1 MLTLCW
7 QVITMHTTNIS
18 VLRKNLFS
26 TVDNVIEFNDSV
38 VVSTKKGNAVIIS
51 EEEYN
56 AILETIYLTSV
67 PQLVKKIKQGEKE
80 DIKKMRTYNPNE
92 EW

>member
-1 MLTLCW
+1 MP
-7 QVITMHTTNIS
+7 VTNIS

-26 TVDNVIEFNDSV
+26 TIDSV
-38 VVSTKKGNAVIIS
+38 VEYNDPVIVSTKKGNAVIIS

-56 AILETIYLTSV
+56 AMKEMFYLSSQ
-67 PQLVKKIKQGEKE
+67 PGLIDEIKKGEKE
-80 DIKKMRTYNPNE
+80 NIDSMPVYNPNE